1 MQPLYLVGGEQK
13 DDLTGRDEWHRH
25 RVGVIIRLDPETRTA
40 SRVLEY
46 QSPAEFCPDDDPSFL
61 LKAATLH
68 EDTMFACSATE
79 VLVYDF
85 PSMQLRQRISHP
97 CFNDLHH
104 VTSGLGGK
112 LYVASTGLDQ
122 VVEMT
127 ADGDITRQWC
137 VLEDKD
143 VWHRHSPEVDY
154 RKVPTTKPH
163 DAHPNYVFFLDGEV
177 WATRCKQ
184 RDAVCLTAPGQRIET
199 GSDNPIHDGVVTE
212 DSIWFTQVDA
222 HVVRVDRDSLQ
233 VTERHDLSKMMSG
246 LRRPG
251 WCRGLHIVDDE
262 HVLVGF
268 SRLRPTKWK
277 TNVGWL
283 KLNELRWLYRLPA
296 RIGLFNL
303 KEQRAVWE
311 IELQD
316 FGLTTVFSIHPEP
329 KPEAVTEA
337 A

>member
-1 MQPLYLVGGEQK
+1 MEPLYLIGGEQK

-25 RVGVIIRLDPETRTA
+25 RAGVVIRLDPNSQTA
-40 SRVLEY
+40 ERILEY
-46 QSPAEFCPDDDPSFL
+46 QSPPEVCPDADPSFL
-61 LKAATLH
+61 LKSGTLWH
-68 EDTMFACSATE
+68 DTLFACSATE
-79 VLVYDF
+79 VLIYDF

-104 VTSGLGGK
+104 VTPGPEGK

-122 VVEMT
+122 VVEMS
-127 ADGDITRQWC
+127 ADGDILRQWC

-143 VWHRHSPEVDY
+143 VWHRHSPDVDY

-163 DAHPNYVFFLDGEV
+163 DAHPNYVFFLDNHV

-184 RDAVCLTAPGQRIET
+184 RDAICLTDPGRRFQVGGDR
-199 GSDNPIHDGVVTE
+199 PIHDGVVT
-212 DSIWFTQVDA
+212 DHGIYFTQVDA
-222 HVVRVDRDSLQ
+222 HVTIVDRDTLQ
-233 VTERHDLSKMMSG
+233 VRENYDLAKMMSG

-251 WCRGLHIVDDE
+251 WCRGLHVVDED

-268 SRLRPTKWK
+268 SRLRPTKWQK
-277 TNVGWL
+277 NVGWL
-283 KLNELRWLYRLPA
+283 KLNELRLLYRLPA
-296 RIGLFNL
+296 RVGLFNL

-311 IELQD
+311 IPLQD

-329 KPEAVTEA
+329 QAQTAINA